1 MSALLAQVNQRAL
14 RLGIPLSVHLDL
26 TWRCNERCTHCYLD
40 HESPDELSLDEIRD
54 LLDQMAEAGVFILT
68 LSGGEIFLRKDIF
81 QILEHARSLQFN
93 VKLKTNGIMIGAPQ
107 AARIRESGVQN
118 VQISLYSHRPEV
130 HDAITKVRGSHRRTV
145 QAIRFL
151 RSQGIPVV
159 VACVLMRAN
168 FGDQEG
174 VQSLAAELDA
184 QFTIDPTITPHF
196 TGDRSLL
203 ALGLQREQL
212 SEVFHSGSMVGDVE
226 AFCAISP
233 VDEDLL
239 DAIPCS
245 AGHTACYVSPNGTL
259 YPCVQF
265 PLPCGN
271 VRTQSFQEIWASS
284 PQLLE
289 VRSIRARHLT
299 VCSSCHHMGGCTRC
313 PGLAYMEGNM
323 RGPSTADCEKSYV
336 RTGVPSANMMRMD
349 VSVSSTQSL
358 VQISCAGPQ

>member
-14 RLGIPLSVHLDL
+14 GLGIPLSVHLDL
-26 TWRCNERCTHCYLD
+26 TWRCNERCIHCYLD
-40 HESPDELSLDEIRD
+40 HESPDELGTGEIRD
-54 LLDQMAEAGVFILT
+54 LLDQMAEAGVFVLT

-81 QILEHARSLQFN
+81 QILEHASSLRFN
-93 VKLKTNGIMIGAPQ
+93 VKLKTNGIMIGEAE

-130 HDAITKVRGSHRRTV
+130 HDAITKIRGSHGRTI

-151 RSQGIPVV
+151 RSQRIPVV

-168 FGDQEG
+168 FGDQAE
-174 VQSLAAELDA
+174 VQLLAAELDA

-203 ALGLQREQL
+203 ELGLQREQL
-212 SEVFHSGSMVGDVE
+212 SEVFHTSSLVGDVD
-226 AFCAISP
+226 AFCSISP
-233 VDEDLL
+233 VEEDVL

-245 AGHTACYVSPNGTL
+245 AGHTACYISPNGTL

-271 VRTQSFQEIWASS
+271 VRTQRFQEIWAGS

-299 VCSSCHHMGGCTRC
+299 VCSSCRHAGGCTRC
-313 PGLAYMEGNM
+313 PGLAYMEGDM

-336 RTGVPSANMMRMD
+336 RTGVPSANMMRMNAA
-349 VSVSSTQSL
+349 VASTQSL
-358 VQISCAGPQ
+358 VRINGV